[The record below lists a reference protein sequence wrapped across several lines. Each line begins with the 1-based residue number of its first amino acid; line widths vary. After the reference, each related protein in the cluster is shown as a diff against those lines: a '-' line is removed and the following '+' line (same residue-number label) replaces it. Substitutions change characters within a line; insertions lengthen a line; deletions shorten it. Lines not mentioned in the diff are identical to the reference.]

1 MFEKGEFVIYGSR
14 GVCEITDIS
23 TIDINGMNKEKL
35 YYFLRPVHDKDGKI
49 FIPVDSD
56 KIQMRRI
63 LTREEAEKLV
73 ESIPEIGNLWISD
86 EKQREYC
93 YRQAVN
99 GCDCREWVRILKTLW
114 NRNRERQARGK
125 KETAMD
131 KKYFRIAEDNLYTEL
146 AVSLGLEQSQ
156 VKQYIAARMEN
167 REETLKTEEK
177 EVISV

>member
-1 MFEKGEFVIYGSR
+1 MFEKGEYVVYGSK

-23 TIDINGMNKEKL
+23 TINISGMNREKL
-35 YYFLRPVHDKDGKI
+35 YYFLRPVNDRDAKI

-63 LTREEAEKLV
+63 LTQEEAESLV
-73 ESIPEIGNLWISD
+73 DSIPQIGCLWIAD
-86 EKQREYC
+86 EKQREYS

-99 GCDCREWVRILKTLW
+99 GCDCRDWVRILKTLW
-114 NRNRERQARGK
+114 KRNRERFAKGK

-146 AVSLGLEQSQ
+146 AVSLNIDQKQ
-156 VKQYIAARMEN
+156 VKDYITHRMEQDG
-167 REETLKTEEK
+167 EK
-177 EVISV
+177 EAETVPV